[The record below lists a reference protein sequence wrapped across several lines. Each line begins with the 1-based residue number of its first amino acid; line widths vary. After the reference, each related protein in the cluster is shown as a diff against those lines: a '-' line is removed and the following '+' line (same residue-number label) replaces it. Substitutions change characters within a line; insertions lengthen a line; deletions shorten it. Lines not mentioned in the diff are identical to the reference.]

1 MSKRRPLFTSR
12 FLAARLSASAF
23 AAAAG
28 MALPPQALATE
39 GGVGRP
45 ITGMQIA
52 PYAGIVPPTDDWIVS
67 ITSIYYEGSLGAS
80 KTLPI
85 AGKITAGLDYH
96 ISYNIVNAVKTWGIT
111 AGGWNF
117 ASSFGVPLQYTDVSS
132 FHGRLPDDHATQ
144 FADIFFTPVV
154 AGYHMTKTD
163 HIALSVQVY
172 APTGAYNTDRLANAG
187 QNTWTF
193 TPTFAYTKLLPKENI
208 ELSLNYGVEFYT
220 TNNQTQY
227 HNAPVSVLDL
237 LALKRFGEGWGVGVV
252 GGYIQQLGH
261 DTGGLAD
268 IVGGAQGHS
277 VGVGPMVTWNGKIS
291 KTPVGATLRWVN
303 EFNVSNR
310 PKGMRWSCRLMR
322 RFSDLGAEFVVPR
335 AGGAHIE

>member
-1 MSKRRPLFTSR
+1 MNELRSLFRGHSV
-12 FLAARLSASAF
+12 AARLSAGAF
-23 AAAAG
+23 AAATG
-28 MALPPQALATE
+28 MALSPHALATE

-85 AGKITAGLDYH
+85 AGKVTAGLDYH
-96 ISYNIVNAVKTWGIT
+96 ISYNIVNAIKTWGIT

-154 AGYHMTKTD
+154 AGYHLTKTD
-163 HIALSVQVY
+163 HIALSVQIY

-193 TPTFAYTKLLPKENI
+193 TPTFAYTKLLPKQNI

-220 TNNQTQY
+220 ANNQTQY
-227 HNAPVSVLDL
+227 HNAPLSVLDL
-237 LALKRFGEGWGVGVV
+237 LALKRFGEGWGAGVV

-261 DTGGLAD
+261 DSGGLAD
-268 IVGGAQGHS
+268 IVGGAQGHA
-277 VGVGPMVTWNGKIS
+277 VGIGPIVTWNGKIS

-310 PKGMRWSCRLMR
+310 PKGNAVELSVNAT
-322 RFSDLGAEFVVPR
+322 FQ
-335 AGGAHIE
+335 

>member
-1 MSKRRPLFTSR
+1 MNEIYALIRGHS
-12 FLAARLSASAF
+12 LAARLSAGVLVT
-23 AAAAG
+23 AAG
-28 MALPPQALATE
+28 MTLSPHVLATE
-39 GGVGRP
+39 TGIGRP

-85 AGKITAGLDYH
+85 AGKVTAGLDYH
-96 ISYNIVNAVKTWGIT
+96 LSYNIVNAVKTWGIT

-117 ASSFGVPLQYTDVSS
+117 ASSFGVPVQYTDVSS
-132 FHGRLPDDHATQ
+132 FHGLLPDDHATQ

-154 AGYHMTKTD
+154 AGYHLTKTD
-163 HIALSVQVY
+163 HIALSVQIY

-208 ELSLNYGVEFYT
+208 ELSLNYGINFYT

-237 LALKRFGEGWGVGVV
+237 LALKRFGAGWGVGVV

-277 VGVGPMVTWNGKIS
+277 VGVGPIVTWNGKIS
-291 KTPVGATLRWVN
+291 KTPVGASLRWVN

-310 PKGMRWSCRLMR
+310 PNGNAVELSVNAT
-322 RFSDLGAEFVVPR
+322 FQ
-335 AGGAHIE
+335 